1 MTSKSEQQILLQ
13 HVMALKR
20 LAKIGSPLYGNT
32 PTHEQI
38 DPSVKMSQAKLVVS
52 CIITHSPKEVA
63 YCEKRCPGYWIC
75 PVFWLNHRKDAK

>member
-38 DPSVKMSQAKLVVS
+38 DTWAKELENYIKQKDLVL
-52 CIITHSPKEVA
+52 
-63 YCEKRCPGYWIC
+63 R
-75 PVFWLNHRKDAK
+75 